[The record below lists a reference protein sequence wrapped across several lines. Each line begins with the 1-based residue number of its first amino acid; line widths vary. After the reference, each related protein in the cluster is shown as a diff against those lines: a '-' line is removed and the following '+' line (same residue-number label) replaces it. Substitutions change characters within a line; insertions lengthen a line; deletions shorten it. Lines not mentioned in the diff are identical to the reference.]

1 MSFHSQKRYPT
12 LKHQQ
17 QLLFLFVENVAECT
31 ASRSV
36 KLGDFFNSLSEAVT
50 LVSPPRCI
58 GVDGSEDEEDDITW
72 KSTTKY
78 KHTAK

>member
-1 MSFHSQKRYPT
+1 M
-12 LKHQQ
+12 
-17 QLLFLFVENVAECT
+17 
-31 ASRSV
+31 